1 MSHDFSD
8 KEAAR
13 HGIKEFMPNVLR
25 KGSPDFHPDSVRSGD
40 SLSNLMHKIG
50 HEIGNPL
57 TAIIALATIME
68 RFQGESSPSD
78 VPGSS
83 PYQKVNSYSTS
94 IIDEAWRI
102 SGLNEKVVL
111 LLSTKPGNLG
121 CCVVTEVLAKAAQK
135 FKSRHKRKRIEV
147 RVAPPE
153 LPEPIVWAD
162 YEQVLALFTEAI
174 TNAYQSF
181 AYRSDDA
188 PPVPP
193 IVDVTIDRVDGFIR
207 TTFSNLIEKP
217 LPFPPEEL
225 FAAAVTEH
233 GDRKHVGLGLTVGWT
248 IVHRF
253 HGRIAAAELDTPEGL
268 RFSLEILLPESP
280 SD

>member
-1 MSHDFSD
+1 
-8 KEAAR
+8 
-13 HGIKEFMPNVLR
+13 MPNVVR
-25 KGSPDFHPDSVRSGD
+25 QGSPDFHPDTVRSGE

-68 RFQGESSPSD
+68 RYQGEQSPAD
-78 VPGSS
+78 APGSS
-83 PYQKVNSYSTS
+83 PYQKINSYSTS
-94 IIDEAWRI
+94 IIEEAWRI

-121 CCVVTEVLAKAAQK
+121 CCVVTEVLTKAAQK
-135 FKSRHKRKRIEV
+135 FKSRHKRKRIDV
-147 RVAPPE
+147 RMNPHPD
-153 LPEPIVWAD
+153 LSQPIVWAD
-162 YEQVLALFTEAI
+162 FEQLLVLFTEAI

-193 IVDVTIDRVDGFIR
+193 IVDVAVDRVDGYVR

-217 LPFPPEEL
+217 LPFPPTEV
-225 FAAAVTEH
+225 FAPGITEH

-248 IVHRF
+248 VVHRF
-253 HGRIAAAELDTPEGL
+253 NGKLTASEIETPEGL
-268 RFSLEILLPESP
+268 RFSLEILLPESA

>member
-1 MSHDFSD
+1 MSEKKDSMQN
-8 KEAAR
+8 
-13 HGIKEFMPNVLR
+13 ILR
-25 KGSPDFHPDSVRSGD
+25 KGAPDFHPDEVRSGEA
-40 SLSNLMHKIG
+40 LSNLMHKIG

-68 RFQGESSPSD
+68 RFQGEQSPSD
-78 VPGSS
+78 APGSP
-83 PYQKVNSYSTS
+83 PYQKINSYSTS

-121 CCVVTEVLAKAAQK
+121 CCVITEVITKAAQK
-135 FKSRHKRKRIEV
+135 FKSRHKRKRIDV
-147 RVAPPE
+147 RLSPSPE
-153 LPEPIVWAD
+153 LSQPIVWAD
-162 YEQVLALFTEAI
+162 FEQLLVLFTEAI
-174 TNAYQSF
+174 TNAHQSF

-188 PPVPP
+188 PPLPP
-193 IVDVTIDRVDGFIR
+193 VVDVAIDRVDGFVR

-217 LPFPPEEL
+217 LPFPPEAVFSPGITEL
-225 FAAAVTEH
+225 

-248 IVHRF
+248 VVHRF
-253 HGRIAAAELDTPEGL
+253 NGQIYASEIDTPEGL

-280 SD
+280 SEEIGG